1 MPDETPDDRS
11 DETRANFEYF
21 SNEYAQALQ
30 AYTAIENQASTI
42 VAFGGSDDLRT
53 FVDQFIEM
61 ATRTKALAEEREES
75 HFVEWFG
82 ELIRKAEA
90 LRTEIARR

>member
-1 MPDETPDDRS
+1 MSDDP
-11 DETRANFEYF
+11 RATFEWL

-30 AYTAIENQASTI
+30 ALTAIENQASTI
-42 VAFGGSDDLRT
+42 VAFGGSEDLRT
-53 FVDQFIEM
+53 YVDQFIAM
-61 ATRTKALAEEREES
+61 ASHTRSLAEETGET

-90 LRTEIARR
+90 LRTELVRD

>member
-1 MPDETPDDRS
+1 MTDR
-11 DETRANFEYF
+11 TNFEYF

-30 AYTAIENQASTI
+30 AFTAIENQASTI
-42 VAFGGSDDLRT
+42 VAFGATDDLRV

-61 ATRTKALAEEREES
+61 ASRTKSLAEEREEP

-90 LRTEIARR
+90 LRSEIVRQ

>member
-1 MPDETPDDRS
+1 MSDDP
-11 DETRANFEYF
+11 RATFEWL

-30 AYTAIENQASTI
+30 ALTAIENQASTI
-42 VAFGGSDDLRT
+42 VAFGGSEDLRT
-53 FVDQFIEM
+53 YVDQFIAM
-61 ATRTKALAEEREES
+61 ASQTRSLAEEKEET

-90 LRTEIARR
+90 LRTELVRD